1 MSDPS
6 NSTFIF
12 TLFPPHF
19 SPLYLYLFSYTFYF
33 IDLALDVSS
42 RCWFHLIQHLCAV
55 ASRIVTFLLFLLHP
69 SLSPVYTMN
78 HLNFWSSNLSSPSPK
93 KNVYFLL
100 PTTILSP
107 VSMDCF
113 VPYFDIIHISFS
125 IVPLSFTYEIPVK
138 PSSLLK
144 ASEIPLSLWIFQ
156 PSGRDIPFLL
166 CKNINCIKLLYFHK
180 PSNLMYQFYLIF
192 CH

>member
-144 ASEIPLSLWIFQ
+144 ASEIPLVYESFSQVEETYHFFYAKILTVLSFSTFTNHQI
-156 PSGRDIPFLL
+156 L
-166 CKNINCIKLLYFHK
+166 CINFI
-180 PSNLMYQFYLIF
+180 
-192 CH
+192 